1 MNNVS
6 KQIRQAYYDAL
17 DGNLSN
23 DVEVF
28 KEDVPEG
35 YSRHHVLL
43 RVESENNSYHSHG
56 FITNP
61 VVITEVVGVFGSSV
75 DPDEVD
81 DIDNEV
87 RQILLPDIG
96 SRTFDVSGIQIS
108 NIKAVDS
115 SFISDDDGT
124 KKYYR
129 KITRWTQRISHT

>member
-17 DGNLSN
+17 NGEISAN
-23 DVEVF
+23 VY

-35 YSRHHVLL
+35 ENEHHVVI
-43 RVESENNSYHSHG
+43 RVESETNETHSSG

-61 VVITEVVGVFGSSV
+61 IVVVEVVGVFVNSV
-75 DPDEVD
+75 NPDEVD

-87 RQILLPDIG
+87 RAILLPG
-96 SRTFDVSGIQIS
+96 VHTRTFNVNGIQIS
-108 NIKAVDS
+108 NIKVQS
-115 SFISDDDGT
+115 STLIREDDGT
-124 KKYYR
+124 QAYYR